1 MAELSKLFKGR
12 QKDLAKIVE
21 EDDAGTDFSPDCPA
35 IIELKQDK
43 ELNKELNLQIDEN
56 CYTLDDLLNFL
67 KLSKTKITECK
78 VKVKKVDDSV
88 LHLKFHEG
96 TIILHSDFTFD
107 WEI

>member
-1 MAELSKLFKGR
+1 MSSLSKLFDK
-12 QKDLAKIVE
+12 KKEFIEVVE
-21 EDDAGTDFSPDCPA
+21 ETEELGEITVDCPA

-43 ELNKELNLQIDEN
+43 ELDKELNIQINPDY
-56 CYTLDDLLNFL
+56 YTLDDLLSFL
-67 KLSKTKITECK
+67 KLSKKKITKCNIS
-78 VKVKKVDDSV
+78 VKKVDEST